1 MRDLSVNIKN
11 TLRMQ
16 SRGTNDG
23 GLVVGTIVKPSSAC
37 SKFFLP
43 GDA

>member
-1 MRDLSVNIKN
+1 MTLSVNIN
-11 TLRMQ
+11 DMWRIQ

-23 GLVVGTIVKPSSAC
+23 GLVVGTIIKPSPAC
-37 SKFFLP
+37 SQFILP